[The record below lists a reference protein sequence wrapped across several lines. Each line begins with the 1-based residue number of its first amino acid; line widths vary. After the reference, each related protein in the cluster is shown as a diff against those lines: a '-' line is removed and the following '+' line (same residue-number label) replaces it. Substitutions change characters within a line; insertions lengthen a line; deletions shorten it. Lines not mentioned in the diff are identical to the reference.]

1 MRALFVTRW
10 WCKVDDET
18 EAREIAEE
26 IDRAFVATIARVLNE
41 EGVEAEAVS
50 RLLGLAETTWT
61 IDE

>member
-1 MRALFVTRW
+1 M
-10 WCKVDDET
+10 DDET